1 MANAQTMQARDAI
14 YGSRA
19 ECYLTIDGQRINFMS
34 ATNIKATFEKNKV
47 EVPILG
53 RVMKGNKAA
62 GGKGTGSAEF
72 HYNTSIFRELMLKYM
87 ETGEDCY
94 FDMQITN
101 EDPTSSVG
109 RQTTILKDCNID
121 SAIMAQVNAEDEIL
135 MDEFDFTFERVQL
148 PETFATMD
156 GMQ

>member
-14 YGSRA
+14 AGSRA
-19 ECYLTIDGQRINFMS
+19 ECYLIIDGKRINFMN

-47 EVPILG
+47 EVAILG
-53 RVMKGNKAA
+53 RPAKGNKTV

-72 HYNTSIFRELMLKYM
+72 HYNTSIFREQMLKYM
-87 ETGEDCY
+87 ETGEDVY

-101 EDPTSSVG
+101 DDPTSSVG

-121 SAIMAQVNAEDEIL
+121 SAIMAQFNTGDEIL

-148 PETFATMD
+148 PETFAMLD

>member
-1 MANAQTMQARDAI
+1 MANAQTMHARDAI
-14 YGSRA
+14 TGSRA
-19 ECYLTIDGQRINFMS
+19 ECYITIDGKRINFMS

-53 RVMKGNKAA
+53 RIMKGNKSA

-72 HYNTSIFRELMLKYM
+72 HYNTSIFREMMLKYM
-87 ETGEDCY
+87 ETGEDVY

-101 EDPTSSVG
+101 DDPTASVG

-121 SAIMAQVNAEDEIL
+121 SAIMAQLDAGDDIL

-148 PETFATMD
+148 PETFATLE
-156 GMQ
+156 GME